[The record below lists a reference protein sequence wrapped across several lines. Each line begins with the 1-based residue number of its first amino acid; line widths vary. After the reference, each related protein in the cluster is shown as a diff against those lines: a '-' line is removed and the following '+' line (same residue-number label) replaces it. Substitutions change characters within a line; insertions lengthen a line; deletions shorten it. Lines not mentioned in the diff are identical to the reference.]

1 MRMDLPFHRPRFG
14 PAFVALAMLA
24 VLAGCADNDP
34 ILPGERIPVR
44 PEMVPVGETE
54 TLRAVPLPP
63 QRANADWSHRNGSA
77 DGRIAHPALAPSP
90 QLRWSTDIGEGSSRR
105 ARILAGPV
113 VAGGL
118 IYTIDA
124 AGQLSAVARDGGLVW
139 RRSLVPVN
147 QDADSGPGGGLAV
160 DRGVLYVTTGFGEA
174 MALRPSDGAEIW
186 RRDFEGPI
194 RAAPTVADG
203 RVFVVVRNDTGYA
216 LDLRNGETLW
226 RVQGSGGPGLL
237 GGATV
242 ATDGQLVAMP
252 FASGE
257 VLGVLARNGLQV
269 WGTAVTGGR
278 RDLARNRIN
287 DISGDPVFDGGVIY
301 ASNQSGRT
309 VAIEVSTGERL
320 WTMPEGAYGPAW
332 PVGGSLFLLSDRGAL
347 VRADAG
353 TGAILWSVQLP
364 AYTERRRLFR
374 SPEQGDAQTYYG
386 PVLAGGRL
394 WVAGGDGLLRA
405 FSPNDGRPLGEIA
418 IPGGAATAPVVAGGV
433 MYIVSS
439 DGNLLAFQ

>member
-1 MRMDLPFHRPRFG
+1 MGAAFRIPRLG
-14 PAFVALAMLA
+14 RALAAFALLA
-24 VLAGCADNDP
+24 VLAGCADDDAP
-34 ILPGERIPVR
+34 LPGERIPVR
-44 PEMVPVGETE
+44 PEMVPVGETT

-63 QRANADWSHRNGSA
+63 QRANADWTHRNGSA

-105 ARILAGPV
+105 ARILTGPI

-124 AGQLSAVARDGGLVW
+124 GGQLTAVARNGGVVW
-139 RRSLVPVN
+139 RRSLVPEGQN
-147 QDADSGPGGGLAV
+147 ADSGPGGGLAV
-160 DRGVLYVTTGFGEA
+160 SGGVLYATTGFGEV
-174 MALRPSDGAEIW
+174 MALRPGDGAEIW
-186 RRDFEGPI
+186 RRGFEGPI
-194 RAAPTVADG
+194 RAAPTVSGG
-203 RVFVVVRNDTGYA
+203 RIYVVVRNDTGYA
-216 LDLRNGETLW
+216 LDPRNGETLW
-226 RVQGSGGPGLL
+226 RVQGAGGPGLL

-287 DISGDPVFDGGVIY
+287 DISGDPVFDGPVIY

-309 VAIEVSTGERL
+309 VAIEAATGERL

-347 VRADAG
+347 VRADAD
-353 TGAILWSVQLP
+353 TGEILWSVQLP

-374 SPEQGDAQTYYG
+374 SPVPWDAQTYYG

-405 FSPNDGRPLGEIA
+405 FSPNDGRPLGELA
-418 IPGGAATAPVVAGGV
+418 IPGGAAAAPVVAGGV
-433 MYIVSS
+433 MYVVSS